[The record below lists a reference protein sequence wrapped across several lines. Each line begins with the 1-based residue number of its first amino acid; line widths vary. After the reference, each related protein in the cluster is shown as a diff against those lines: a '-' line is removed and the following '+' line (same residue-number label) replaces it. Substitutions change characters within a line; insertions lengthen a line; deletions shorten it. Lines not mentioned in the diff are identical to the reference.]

1 MSALAAVHPRP
12 DAGRG
17 RPART
22 AETGGSD
29 FEAVLASVS
38 PEPPGRAAQAATP
51 DGCTDAERP
60 ADVPTPPAVAAAA
73 QLRHPAPSAPGGLD
87 RQSGGAR
94 DVLDAGV
101 PAAAPAVPTTPAG
114 PALPA
119 TAVATAPPGTPAG
132 LPATAVATAP
142 PGTPAVPATMAVRA
156 AQPAPA
162 ASQDVPVDSRLTQ
175 QSPLRATPQVLAER
189 ALAAAVVV
197 RQPLTEILD
206 GVVPPLLA
214 AAPADV
220 PPVPASAV
228 PTGAPGPLP
237 VAAAPTA
244 APVVESPAPL
254 PPAAPPAPAV
264 QVATGLAPLLE
275 GPDGAYTMSL
285 QLYPEELG
293 SVQVEVSLRGGEIS
307 LALHAP
313 DEAARE
319 VLRAALPELRTH
331 LESTGLT
338 ATGVSVGDGRTD
350 QRTGRDAT
358 DRTATRP
365 GDGAGGEPADEPTG
379 LPSASDSSLD
389 VRI

>member
-1 MSALAAVHPRP
+1 MSALAAVHPRA

-87 RQSGGAR
+87 RQSAGAR

-114 PALPA
+114 PA
-119 TAVATAPPGTPAG
+119 

-197 RQPLTEILD
+197 RQPVTEILD

-350 QRTGRDAT
+350 QRTGRDGT